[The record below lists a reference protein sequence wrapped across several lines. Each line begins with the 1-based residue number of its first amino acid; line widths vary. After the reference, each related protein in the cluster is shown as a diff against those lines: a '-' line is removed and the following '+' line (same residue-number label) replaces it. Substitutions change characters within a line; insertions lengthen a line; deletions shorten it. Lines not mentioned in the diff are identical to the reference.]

1 MRVDAAVGAVVDRL
15 TAAGVRAT
23 DDGRNANPPCVL
35 VRPPTLHYRF
45 GKGWTGDM
53 EAWAMVPATGQR
65 VDLTALGGLLE
76 DVQAAL
82 AGAVVTATP
91 DEATTADGGTVPI
104 YRMTWT
110 QKIAP

>member
-1 MRVDAAVGAVVDRL
+1 MLLDQAVQAVVDRL
-15 TAAGVRAT
+15 RASGVRAT
-23 DDGRNANPPCVL
+23 QDGRDANPPCVL

-65 VDLTALGGLLE
+65 VDLSALGGLLD
-76 DVQAAL
+76 DVQDAL

-91 DEATTADGGTVPI
+91 DEAATADGGTVPI
-104 YRMTWT
+104 YRLTWT
-110 QKIAP
+110 QKIPA